1 MEDER
6 PISFVGTTA
15 ANSYTEVTH
24 EFDESGVI
32 TGADVITH
40 TGQEYA
46 LRYYAELVRDGSK
59 VTLWNSLGEAY
70 LAGDGEDFDLSFRFE
85 FQQGD
90 VLQLRATN
98 TSQYE
103 YHHNMVISVDYDE
116 AAAQASAAGSLFGGL
131 F

>member
-24 EFDESGVI
+24 EFDQSGVI
-32 TGADVITH
+32 TGAEVITH

-46 LRYYAELVRDGSK
+46 LRYFAELVREGSK
-59 VTLWNSLGEAY
+59 VTLWNPLGDSY

-85 FQQGD
+85 FEEGD

-98 TSQYE
+98 TSSYE
-103 YHHNMVISVDYDE
+103 YHHNMTVSIDYDDE
-116 AAAQASAAGSLFGGL
+116 AAQAGSLIGGWL
-131 F
+131 